1 MHAGGVGGAG
11 GVGAGGAAPAACDT
25 VNERF
30 ATEIVPVRAA
40 PVFAATENITTP
52 FPRPGE
58 PEIIVIHGALLTAVQ
73 SQTLCDSTEIDPDP
87 PPAGTFWLAGEMSV
101 VQFGGAAAD

>member
-1 MHAGGVGGAG
+1 MHAG
-11 GVGAGGAAPAACDT
+11 GVGAGGVALPACDT

-40 PVFAATENITTP
+40 PVFAATTNVTAP

-58 PEIIVIHGALLTAVQ
+58 PEVTVIHGALLTAVQ
-73 SQTLCDSTEIDPDP
+73 SQTPCDSTEIVPDP
-87 PPAGTFWLAGEMSV
+87 PPAGTF
-101 VQFGGAAAD
+101 